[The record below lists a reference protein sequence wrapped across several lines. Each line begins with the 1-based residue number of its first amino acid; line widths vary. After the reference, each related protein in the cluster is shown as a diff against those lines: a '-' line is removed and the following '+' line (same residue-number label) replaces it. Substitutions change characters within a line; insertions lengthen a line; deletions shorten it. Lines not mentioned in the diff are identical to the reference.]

1 MVDLLIKLAC
11 FVKKEIMFVALKA
24 ADLKKEAQG
33 VFQNTLLGEFH
44 GTFHES
50 SLTKDSFC

>member
-1 MVDLLIKLAC
+1 
-11 FVKKEIMFVALKA
+11 MFVALKA